1 MQKIFRKNAII
12 IVTIAILIL
21 FALNTVVAVIS
32 LRNQQYRTFSNKLDQ
47 IIQTMKNNDTE
58 LDSINANLNVDYLTR
73 AKATAYILEHNEEV
87 FESVSQ
93 LKNLA
98 TLLDVDEIHVIDDKG
113 YIIYS
118 SVAQYIGLDF
128 HDDDQTAE
136 FLSILEDYDES
147 NCYIQDERP
156 NAAEGKEMKY
166 VAVARRGQ
174 KGIVQVGLV
183 PGRQVKETQRNTY
196 EYIFSLF
203 PTDEGEEL
211 FSIDCKKDV
220 LTALSGGMPD
230 AELQQRYTM
239 ERFADCSKGSIRKKQ
254 DGSYWYVVTREYKDT
269 LIGASIPIRVVFR
282 NLAYNIFM
290 TLFCLVCVEVIIL
303 LLLNYLLKSKVI
315 NGIHEILRDLT
326 RITGGNYD
334 VTVTVGGNPEFE
346 QLSKGINQMVQ
357 SVMNSSDRIA
367 KIIELSGMPLVA
379 FEYQPGWEH
388 VYVTKGLKELLE
400 LSQDDVEYFYE
411 DKHRFVQWLRD
422 IMEHPI
428 EKGSDTFQVNEN
440 KYVRIHLAEENG
452 GYLGVVTDAT
462 KDVEERNRI
471 HYENNHDQLTGLSRY
486 QYFKQRAA
494 GIIGAIQPGEMYA
507 VVMMDLDAF
516 KQINDNYGHDVGDRY
531 LQSFA
536 MMLASQPEEHFL
548 PARRS
553 GDEFCMLVHGYYT
566 REQIK
571 EQLEQFWLRLLK
583 SNVQLSTDEWK
594 AIRSSGGYICSTDSE
609 RDITELLHLADE
621 ALYDAKEHEKGFF
634 REYGRK
640 EEDKG
645 E

>member
-1 MQKIFRKNAII
+1 MQKIFRKNAIV

-32 LRNQQYRTFSNKLDQ
+32 IRNQQYRTFSNKLDQ

-58 LDSINANLNVDYLTR
+58 LDSINENLNTDYLTR

-87 FESVSQ
+87 FQSVGQ

-98 TLLDVDEIHVIDDKG
+98 SLLDVDEIHVIDDKG

-118 SVAQYIGLDF
+118 SVAKYIGLDF

-147 NCYIQDERP
+147 NYYIQEERP
-156 NAAEGKEMKY
+156 NAAEDKVMKY

-183 PGRQVKETQRNTY
+183 PGRQKKETQRNTY

-211 FSIDCKKDV
+211 FSIDCKQNV
-220 LTALSGGMPD
+220 LTALSGGMLE
-230 AELQQRYTM
+230 AKLQKRYTV
-239 ERFADCSKGSIRKKQ
+239 ERFQDCEHGAVRKKQ

-269 LIGASIPIRVVFR
+269 LIGASIPIRIVLR
-282 NLAYNIFM
+282 NLAYNIFT
-290 TLFCLVCVEVIIL
+290 TLFCLVCVEGIIL

-315 NGIHEILRDLT
+315 NGVHAILKDLE
-326 RITGGNYD
+326 RLSGGNYD
-334 VTVTVGGNPEFE
+334 TVVDVGGNPEFE
-346 QLSKGINQMVQ
+346 QLSQGINQMVQ
-357 SVMNSSDRIA
+357 SVINSSDRIA
-367 KIIELSGMPLVA
+367 KIVELSGLPFVA
-379 FEYQPGWEH
+379 FEYQASWDH
-388 VYVTKGLKELLE
+388 VYVTKGLKEVLN
-400 LSQDDVEYFYE
+400 LSEEDIDYFYE
-411 DKHRFVQWLRD
+411 DKQRFVEWIRE
-422 IMEHPI
+422 IMKHPI
-428 EKGSDTFQVNEN
+428 EKGSDTFRVDDK
-440 KYVRIHLAEENG
+440 KYVRIHMQEEDG
-452 GYLGVVTDAT
+452 GYLGVIMDAT
-462 KDVEERNRI
+462 KEVEERNRI
-471 HYENNHDQLTGLSRY
+471 HYENNHDQLTGLRRY
-486 QYFKQRAA
+486 QYFKQQAA
-494 GIIGAIQPGEMYA
+494 GVIAKIEPDEMYA

-536 MMLASQPEEHFL
+536 MMLDSQPEEHFI

-553 GDEFCMLVHGYYT
+553 GDEFCMLVHGYHT
-566 REQIK
+566 KEQIK
-571 EQLEQFWLRLLK
+571 EQLEQFWLRLLN
-583 SNVQLSTDEWK
+583 SNVQLATDEWK
-594 AIRSSGGYICSTDSE
+594 AIRSSGGYICCADAN

-634 REYGRK
+634 REYRRK
-640 EEDKG
+640 EDDKG